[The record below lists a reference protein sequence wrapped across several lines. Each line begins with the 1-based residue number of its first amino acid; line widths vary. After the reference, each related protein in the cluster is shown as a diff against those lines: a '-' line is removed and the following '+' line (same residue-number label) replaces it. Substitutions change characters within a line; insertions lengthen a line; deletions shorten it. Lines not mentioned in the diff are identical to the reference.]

1 MDKLE
6 GLKIK
11 KRSIIRKWFD
21 WFINKNVMRKK
32 PKTIREKLK
41 DKIVNDIWT
50 LLETKKEERKKK
62 KQNQKIVEDNLIRD
76 IKLLFE

>member
-11 KRSIIRKWFD
+11 KRPIIRKWFD

-50 LLETKKEERKKK
+50 LLETRKEEREKK
-62 KQNQKIVEDNLIRD
+62 KQNHKRVEDNLIRD

>member
-1 MDKLE
+1 
-6 GLKIK
+6 
-11 KRSIIRKWFD
+11 
-21 WFINKNVMRKK
+21 MRKK

-41 DKIVNDIWT
+41 DKMVNDIWR

>member
-11 KRSIIRKWFD
+11 KRPIIRKWFD

-62 KQNQKIVEDNLIRD
+62 KQNHKIVEDNLIRD

>member
-11 KRSIIRKWFD
+11 KRPIIRKWCD

-62 KQNQKIVEDNLIRD
+62 KQNHKIVEDNLIRD

>member
-1 MDKLE
+1 
-6 GLKIK
+6 
-11 KRSIIRKWFD
+11 
-21 WFINKNVMRKK
+21 MRKK

-50 LLETKKEERKKK
+50 LLETRKEEREKK
-62 KQNQKIVEDNLIRD
+62 KQNHKRVEDNLIRD